1 MTSRLLWDAAYL
13 VIFPIIIF
21 APIFAL
27 LKLAD
32 FIERYVRCGF
42 RSE

>member
-1 MTSRLLWDAAYL
+1 MIGQLLWDAAYL
-13 VIFPIIIF
+13 FLCPLIIF
-21 APIFAL
+21 VPIFAL
-27 LKLAD
+27 LKIAD